1 MGHLW
6 IFAGRNGRE
15 APGWARSDVQG
26 TNASRHIYHWPDGT
40 GLHGGHDVVGD
51 PFVNT
56 PHAPAG
62 RDSRMGSLSQY
73 LEPVLD
79 PQIRL
84 GSLAL
89 TFGLVTPA
97 QLQEALSIQAQEA
110 SSGKLARQLGLILLS
125 KGFLDELQLVML
137 VRKQQEL
144 RGH

>member
-1 MGHLW
+1 
-6 IFAGRNGRE
+6 
-15 APGWARSDVQG
+15 
-26 TNASRHIYHWPDGT
+26 
-40 GLHGGHDVVGD
+40 
-51 PFVNT
+51 
-56 PHAPAG
+56 
-62 RDSRMGSLSQY
+62 MGSLSQY